1 MNQKE
6 MPIPYIGEKPYI
18 FVSYAHKDSEV
29 VMRAIALLQQSGFRV
44 WYDEGIDPGSEWPD
58 TIEKYLERS
67 SYFIGFISANALD
80 SNYCKC
86 ELHTAF
92 NERKKMLIVYLE
104 NIKLEGGL
112 KMQLSSRQAIH
123 WYKYESE
130 NAFFKK
136 LLTAPGLNDC
146 RESENNVKTINA
158 STAAQANSNTAVELH
173 PAAAEQN
180 NSVEI
185 AAKHNSNE
193 AQAAEQLKSCC
204 GNTSDEAQNE
214 HLEISILYEDADS
227 IRNYV
232 HEHYDEMISA
242 SSIGVEIAYSNF
254 AEYGDTDNDRLIG
267 ISALWDDVNIGGKID
282 ALRIFHTRTTAYK
295 IFENYIERIK
305 NLPNHLSN
313 LRTLKIEGMDYSGYL
328 SFGYYEKELKQLVL
342 SCHINE
348 DVIRSIS
355 NITSLRY
362 LDLGNGSR
370 SEIRDISPLGNLKNL
385 RTLVIGGT
393 LRELS
398 PIARLENLEEL
409 TIFSDVLSD
418 ISVLGELKRLKALEI
433 YRSEYRPQDMP
444 KGILKRLKAP
454 KIYGSDYI
462 DLKALEELTNSMQ
475 HLAVKVEYIA
485 DIDSLTMLANLRHL
499 ELLAYNIKDIRPLRY
514 LKRVRYLE
522 VSKNFWTSLQ
532 IKRIAKELGLEVEK
546 YTDHYLLT
554 KRYYL

>member
-1 MNQKE
+1 

-146 RESENNVKTINA
+146 RESENSIKTINA

-362 LDLGNGSR
+362 LDLGQGSR

>member
-112 KMQLSSRQAIH
+112 KMQLSSRQSIH
-123 WYKYESE
+123 WYRYESE

-146 RESENNVKTINA
+146 RESENKVKTINA

-214 HLEISILYEDADS
+214 HFEISILYEDADS

-242 SSIGVEIAYSNF
+242 SSIAVRISVHHKQISRLDIH
-254 AEYGDTDNDRLIG
+254 GDVDID
-267 ISALWDDVNIGGKID
+267 ISALWADVNIGEKID
-282 ALRIFHTRTTAYK
+282 ELHIFYDGYSVFD
-295 IFENYIERIK
+295 IGQIK
-305 NLPNHLSN
+305 NLPN
-313 LRTLKIEGMDYSGYL
+313 LRTLEIEEIEEIEETPPVNFS
-328 SFGYYEKELKQLVL
+328 SFEYCGKKLRKLVL
-342 SCHINE
+342 HCFINE
-348 DVIRSIS
+348 EVIHSIS
-355 NITSLRY
+355 NITSLRH

-409 TIFSDVLSD
+409 TIFSNVLSD

-475 HLAVKVEYIA
+475 CLVVKLKCINN
-485 DIDSLTMLANLRHL
+485 IDSLTMLANLRHL
-499 ELLAYNIKDIRPLRY
+499 ELRAENIKDIRPLRN

-532 IKRIAKELGLEVEK
+532 IKQIAKELGLEVAK

-554 KRYYL
+554 K

>member
-123 WYKYESE
+123 WYRYESE

-214 HLEISILYEDADS
+214 HFEISILYEDADS

-242 SSIGVEIAYSNF
+242 SSIAVRISVHHKQISRLDIH
-254 AEYGDTDNDRLIG
+254 GDVDID
-267 ISALWDDVNIGGKID
+267 ISALWADVNIGEKID
-282 ALRIFHTRTTAYK
+282 ELHIFYDGYSVFD
-295 IFENYIERIK
+295 IGQIK
-305 NLPNHLSN
+305 NLPN
-313 LRTLKIEGMDYSGYL
+313 LRTLEIEEIEEIEETPPVNFS
-328 SFGYYEKELKQLVL
+328 SFEYCGKKLRKLVL
-342 SCHINE
+342 HCFINE
-348 DVIRSIS
+348 EVIHSIS
-355 NITSLRY
+355 NITSLRH

-409 TIFSDVLSD
+409 TIFSNVLSD

-475 HLAVKVEYIA
+475 CLVVKVKCINN
-485 DIDSLTMLANLRHL
+485 IDSLTMLANLRHL
-499 ELLAYNIKDIRPLRY
+499 ELRAENIKDIRPLRN

-532 IKRIAKELGLEVEK
+532 IKQIAKELGLEVAK

-554 KRYYL
+554 K

>member
-1 MNQKE
+1 

-112 KMQLSSRQAIH
+112 KMQLSSRQSIH

-136 LLTAPGLNDC
+136 LLTASGLNDC

-193 AQAAEQLKSCC
+193 AQTAEQLKSCC

-242 SSIGVEIAYSNF
+242 SSIAVEIAYSSF
-254 AEYGDTDNDRLIG
+254 AEDGDTDNDRLIG

-282 ALRIFHTRTTAYK
+282 ALCIFYTRTVAYK

-313 LRTLKIEGMDYSGYL
+313 LRTLKIDGMDYRGYL
-328 SFGYYEKELKQLVL
+328 SFGYYEKELRQLVL
-342 SCHINE
+342 RCFINE
-348 DVIRSIS
+348 EVIRSIS

-362 LDLGNGSR
+362 LDLGNGSQ

-385 RTLVIGGT
+385 RTLVISGT

-418 ISVLGELKRLKALEI
+418 ISVLGELNRLKTLEI
-433 YRSEYRPQDMP
+433 Y
-444 KGILKRLKAP
+444 GAA
-454 KIYGSDYI
+454 GAYI

-475 HLAVKVEYIA
+475 HLVVEVKCI
-485 DIDSLTMLANLRHL
+485 DNIDSLTMLANLRHL
-499 ELLAYNIKDIRPLRY
+499 ELRAENIKDIRPLRY
-514 LKRVRYLE
+514 LRRARYLE

-532 IKRIAKELGLEVEK
+532 IKRIAKELDLRVRK
-546 YTDHYLLT
+546 YSD
-554 KRYYL
+554 YYILDEEDEEDEEFYEFIRRLRHFH

>member
-1 MNQKE
+1 

-146 RESENNVKTINA
+146 RESENNAKTINA
-158 STAAQANSNTAVELH
+158 STAAQANSNAAPELH
-173 PAAAEQN
+173 PTVAEQHDD
-180 NSVEI
+180 VEI

-204 GNTSDEAQNE
+204 GNTSDEAQNK
-214 HLEISILYEDADS
+214 HLEISIIYEDTDS

-232 HEHYDEMISA
+232 HEHYEEMISA
-242 SSIGVEIAYSNF
+242 SSIAVEIAYSSF
-254 AEYGDTDNDRLIG
+254 AEDGDTDNDRLIG

-282 ALRIFHTRTTAYK
+282 ALCIFYTRTVAYK

-313 LRTLKIEGMDYSGYL
+313 LRTLKIDGMDYRGYL
-328 SFGYYEKELKQLVL
+328 SFGYYEKELRQLVL
-342 SCHINE
+342 RCFINE

-385 RTLVIGGT
+385 RTLVISGT

-418 ISVLGELKRLKALEI
+418 ISVLGELNRLKALEI
-433 YRSEYRPQDMP
+433 Y
-444 KGILKRLKAP
+444 GAA
-454 KIYGSDYI
+454 GAYI

-475 HLAVKVEYIA
+475 HLVVEVKCI
-485 DIDSLTMLANLRHL
+485 DNIDSLTMLVNLRHL
-499 ELLAYNIKDIRPLRY
+499 ELRAENIKDIRPLRY
-514 LKRVRYLE
+514 LRRARYLE

-532 IKRIAKELGLEVEK
+532 IKRIAKELDLRVRK
-546 YTDHYLLT
+546 YSD
-554 KRYYL
+554 YYILDEEDEEDEEFYEFIRRLRHFH

>member
-1 MNQKE
+1 

-123 WYKYESE
+123 WYKYEND

-146 RESENNVKTINA
+146 RESENSVKTINA

-242 SSIGVEIAYSNF
+242 SSIAVEIAYSSF
-254 AEYGDTDNDRLIG
+254 AEDGDTDNDRLIG

-282 ALRIFHTRTTAYK
+282 ALCIFYTRTVAYK

-313 LRTLKIEGMDYSGYL
+313 LRTLKIDGMDYRGYL
-328 SFGYYEKELKQLVL
+328 SFGYYEKELRQLVL
-342 SCHINE
+342 RCFINE

-355 NITSLRY
+355 NITSLRH

-370 SEIRDISPLGNLKNL
+370 SEIRDISPLGNLKSL

-418 ISVLGELKRLKALEI
+418 ISVLGELNRLKTLEI
-433 YRSEYRPQDMP
+433 Y
-444 KGILKRLKAP
+444 GAA
-454 KIYGSDYI
+454 GAYI

-475 HLAVKVEYIA
+475 CLVVKVKCI
-485 DIDSLTMLANLRHL
+485 DNIDSLTMLANLRHL
-499 ELLAYNIKDIRPLRY
+499 ELRAENIKDIRPLRY
-514 LKRVRYLE
+514 LRRARYLE

-532 IKRIAKELGLEVEK
+532 IKRIAKELDLRVRK
-546 YTDHYLLT
+546 YSD
-554 KRYYL
+554 YYILDEEDEEDEEFYEFIRRLRHFH

>member
-242 SSIGVEIAYSNF
+242 SSIAVEIAYSSF
-254 AEYGDTDNDRLIG
+254 AEDGDTDNDRLIG

-282 ALRIFHTRTTAYK
+282 ALCIFYTRTVAYK

-313 LRTLKIEGMDYSGYL
+313 LRTLKIDGMDYRGYL
-328 SFGYYEKELKQLVL
+328 SFGYYEKELRQLVL
-342 SCHINE
+342 RCFINE

-370 SEIRDISPLGNLKNL
+370 SEIRDISPLGNLKSL
-385 RTLVIGGT
+385 RTLVISGT

-418 ISVLGELKRLKALEI
+418 ISVLGELNRLKTLEI
-433 YRSEYRPQDMP
+433 Y
-444 KGILKRLKAP
+444 GAA
-454 KIYGSDYI
+454 GAYI

-475 HLAVKVEYIA
+475 HLVVEVKCI
-485 DIDSLTMLANLRHL
+485 DNIDSLTMLANLRHL
-499 ELLAYNIKDIRPLRY
+499 ELRAENIKDIRPLRY
-514 LKRVRYLE
+514 LRRARYLE

-532 IKRIAKELGLEVEK
+532 IKRIAKELDLRVRK
-546 YTDHYLLT
+546 YSD
-554 KRYYL
+554 YYILDEEDEEDEEFYECIRRLRHFH

>member
-1 MNQKE
+1 

-123 WYKYESE
+123 WYKYASE
-130 NAFFKK
+130 NAFFEK

-158 STAAQANSNTAVELH
+158 STAARANSNAALDLH

-193 AQAAEQLKSCC
+193 AQTAEQLKSCC
-204 GNTSDEAQNE
+204 GNTSDEAQNKR
-214 HLEISILYEDADS
+214 LEFSILYEDMYS

-282 ALRIFHTRTTAYK
+282 ALCIFHIRTAAYK

-305 NLPNHLSN
+305 NLTNHLSN
-313 LRTLKIEGMDYSGYL
+313 LRTLKIEGMDDSGDL
-328 SFGYYEKELKQLVL
+328 SFEYYEKELKQLVL
-342 SCHINE
+342 RCHINE

-355 NITSLRY
+355 NVTSLRH

-418 ISVLGELKRLKALEI
+418 ISVLGELKGLRKLEI
-433 YRSEYRPQDMP
+433 Y
-444 KGILKRLKAP
+444 GA
-454 KIYGSDYI
+454 I
-462 DLKALEELTNSMQ
+462 DINLNALEELTNSMQ

-485 DIDSLTMLANLRHL
+485 DIDSLTMLVNLRHL
-499 ELLAYNIKDIRPLRY
+499 ELRAENIKDIRPLRN
-514 LKRVRYLE
+514 LRRVRYLE

-532 IKRIAKELGLEVEK
+532 IKRIAKELDLRVRK
-546 YTDHYLLT
+546 YSD
-554 KRYYL
+554 YYILDEEDEEDEEFYEFIRRLRHFH

>member
-1 MNQKE
+1 

-123 WYKYESE
+123 WYRYESE
-130 NAFFKK
+130 NAFFEK

-227 IRNYV
+227 IWNYV

-242 SSIGVEIAYSNF
+242 SSIAVEIAYSSF
-254 AEYGDTDNDRLIG
+254 AEDGDTDNDRLIG

-282 ALRIFHTRTTAYK
+282 ALCIFYTRTVAYK

-313 LRTLKIEGMDYSGYL
+313 LRTLKIDGMDYRGYL
-328 SFGYYEKELKQLVL
+328 SFGYYEKELRQLVL
-342 SCHINE
+342 RCFINE

-370 SEIRDISPLGNLKNL
+370 SEIRDISPLGNLKSL
-385 RTLVIGGT
+385 RTLVISGT

-418 ISVLGELKRLKALEI
+418 ISVLGELNRLKTLEI
-433 YRSEYRPQDMP
+433 Y
-444 KGILKRLKAP
+444 GAA
-454 KIYGSDYI
+454 GAYI

-475 HLAVKVEYIA
+475 HLVVEVKCI
-485 DIDSLTMLANLRHL
+485 DNIDSLTMLANLRHL
-499 ELLAYNIKDIRPLRY
+499 ELRAENIKDIRPLRY
-514 LKRVRYLE
+514 LRRARYLE

-532 IKRIAKELGLEVEK
+532 IKRIAKELDLRVRK
-546 YTDHYLLT
+546 YSD
-554 KRYYL
+554 YYILDEEDEEDEEFYEFIRRLRHFH

>member
-173 PAAAEQN
+173 PAAAEQHDD
-180 NSVEI
+180 VEI

-204 GNTSDEAQNE
+204 GNTSDEAQNKR
-214 HLEISILYEDADS
+214 LEFYILYEDTYS

-232 HEHYDEMISA
+232 HKHYDEMISA
-242 SSIGVEIAYSNF
+242 SSIAVEIAYSSF
-254 AEYGDTDNDRLIG
+254 AEDGETDNDRLIG

-282 ALRIFHTRTTAYK
+282 ALCIFPIRTAAYK

-328 SFGYYEKELKQLVL
+328 SFEYYEKELKQLVL
-342 SCHINE
+342 RCHINE
-348 DVIRSIS
+348 EVIHSIS
-355 NITSLRY
+355 NVTSLRH

-370 SEIRDISPLGNLKNL
+370 SEIRDISPLGKLKNL
-385 RTLVIGGT
+385 RTLVISGT

-398 PIARLENLEEL
+398 PIARLETLEDL

-418 ISVLGELKRLKALEI
+418 ISVLGELKGLRKLE
-433 YRSEYRPQDMP
+433 
-444 KGILKRLKAP
+444 
-454 KIYGSDYI
+454 IYGSDYI

-475 HLAVKVEYIA
+475 CLVVKVKCINN
-485 DIDSLTMLANLRHL
+485 IDSLTMLANLRHL
-499 ELLAYNIKDIRPLRY
+499 ELRAENIKDIRPLRN

-532 IKRIAKELGLEVEK
+532 IKQIAKELGLEVAK

-554 KRYYL
+554 K

>member
-1 MNQKE
+1 
-6 MPIPYIGEKPYI
+6 MPIPYIGEKSYI

-67 SYFIGFISANALD
+67 SYFIGFISANSLA
-80 SNYCKC
+80 SQNCTC
-86 ELHTAF
+86 ELYTAY
-92 NERKKMLIVYLE
+92 NEHKRILVVYLE
-104 NIKLEGGL
+104 DVQLEGGL
-112 KMQLSSRQAIH
+112 RMQLSLRQAIH

-146 RESENNVKTINA
+146 RESENNVKTIND

-193 AQAAEQLKSCC
+193 AQTAEQLKSCC

-242 SSIGVEIAYSNF
+242 SSIAVEIAYSSF
-254 AEYGDTDNDRLIG
+254 AEDGDTDNDRLIG

-282 ALRIFHTRTTAYK
+282 ALCIFYTRTVAYK

-313 LRTLKIEGMDYSGYL
+313 LRTLKIDGMDYRGYL
-328 SFGYYEKELKQLVL
+328 SFGYYEKELRQLVL
-342 SCHINE
+342 RCFINE

-385 RTLVIGGT
+385 RTLVISGT

-418 ISVLGELKRLKALEI
+418 ISVLGELNRLKALEI
-433 YRSEYRPQDMP
+433 Y
-444 KGILKRLKAP
+444 GAA
-454 KIYGSDYI
+454 YI
-462 DLKALEELTNSMQ
+462 DLEALENLTNSMQ
-475 HLAVKVEYIA
+475 RLRVQAGYIA
-485 DIDSLTMLANLRHL
+485 NIDSLTLLVNLKHL
-499 ELLAYNIKDIRPLRY
+499 ELRADNIKDIRPLRN

-532 IKRIAKELGLEVEK
+532 VKRIAKELDLRVRTYWSFYIIGYDEEF
-546 YTDHYLLT
+546 
-554 KRYYL
+554 

>member
-1 MNQKE
+1 

-112 KMQLSSRQAIH
+112 KMQLSSRQSIH

-136 LLTAPGLNDC
+136 LLTASGLNDC

-173 PAAAEQN
+173 PADAEQN

-185 AAKHNSNE
+185 AAKHDSNE

-204 GNTSDEAQNE
+204 GNTSDEEQNGQ
-214 HLEISILYEDADS
+214 LKISILYEHEDS

-232 HEHYDEMISA
+232 HEHYGEMISV
-242 SSIGVEIAYSNF
+242 SSIAVRISWHYKRTSRF
-254 AEYGDTDNDRLIG
+254 ARYEDVDIG
-267 ISALWDDVNIGGKID
+267 ISALWDDVNIGEKID
-282 ALRIFHTRTTAYK
+282 ALRIFYTRTAAYK

-342 SCHINE
+342 RCHIND

-355 NITSLRY
+355 NITSLRH

-385 RTLVIGGT
+385 RTLVISGT

-475 HLAVKVEYIA
+475 CLVVKVKCINN
-485 DIDSLTMLANLRHL
+485 IDSLTMLANLRHL
-499 ELLAYNIKDIRPLRY
+499 ELRAENIKDIRPLRN

-532 IKRIAKELGLEVEK
+532 VKRIAKELDLRVRTYSSFYIIGYDEEF
-546 YTDHYLLT
+546 
-554 KRYYL
+554 

>member
-1 MNQKE
+1 

-112 KMQLSSRQAIH
+112 KMQLSSRQSIH

-136 LLTAPGLNDC
+136 LLTASGLNDC

-204 GNTSDEAQNE
+204 GNTSDEAQNK
-214 HLEISILYEDADS
+214 HLEISIIYEDTDS

-232 HEHYDEMISA
+232 HEHYGEMISA
-242 SSIGVEIAYSNF
+242 SSIAVEIAYSSF
-254 AEYGDTDNDRLIG
+254 AEDGDTDNDRLIG

-282 ALRIFHTRTTAYK
+282 ALCIFYTRTVAYK

-313 LRTLKIEGMDYSGYL
+313 LRTLKIDGMDYRGYL
-328 SFGYYEKELKQLVL
+328 SFGYYEKELRQLVL
-342 SCHINE
+342 RCFINE

-370 SEIRDISPLGNLKNL
+370 SEIRDISPLGNLKSL
-385 RTLVIGGT
+385 RTLVISGT

-418 ISVLGELKRLKALEI
+418 ISVLGELNRLKTLEI
-433 YRSEYRPQDMP
+433 Y
-444 KGILKRLKAP
+444 GAA
-454 KIYGSDYI
+454 GAYI

-475 HLAVKVEYIA
+475 HLVVEVKCI
-485 DIDSLTMLANLRHL
+485 DNIDSLTMLANLRHL
-499 ELLAYNIKDIRPLRY
+499 ELRAENIKDIRPLRY
-514 LKRVRYLE
+514 LRRARYLE

-532 IKRIAKELGLEVEK
+532 IKRIAKELDLRVRK
-546 YTDHYLLT
+546 YSD
-554 KRYYL
+554 YYILDEEDEEDEEFYEFIRRLRHFH

>member
-67 SYFIGFISANALD
+67 SYFIGFISANSLA
-80 SNYCKC
+80 SQNCTC
-86 ELHTAF
+86 ELYTAY
-92 NERKKMLIVYLE
+92 NEHKRILVVYLE
-104 NIKLEGGL
+104 DVQLEGGL

-204 GNTSDEAQNE
+204 GNTSDEEQNGQ
-214 HLEISILYEDADS
+214 LKISILYEHEDS

-232 HEHYDEMISA
+232 HEHYGEMISV
-242 SSIGVEIAYSNF
+242 SSIAVRISWHYKRTSRF
-254 AEYGDTDNDRLIG
+254 ARYEDVDID
-267 ISALWDDVNIGGKID
+267 ISALWADVNIGEKID
-282 ALRIFHTRTTAYK
+282 ELHIFYDGYSVFD
-295 IFENYIERIK
+295 IGQIK
-305 NLPNHLSN
+305 NLPN
-313 LRTLKIEGMDYSGYL
+313 LRTLEIEEIEETAPVNFS
-328 SFGYYEKELKQLVL
+328 SFEYCGKKLRKLVL
-342 SCHINE
+342 HCFINE
-348 DVIRSIS
+348 EVIRSIS
-355 NITSLRY
+355 NITSLRH

-398 PIARLENLEEL
+398 PIARLENLEDL

-418 ISVLGELKRLKALEI
+418 ISVMGELKGLRKLEI
-433 YRSEYRPQDMP
+433 Y
-444 KGILKRLKAP
+444 GA
-454 KIYGSDYI
+454 I
-462 DLKALEELTNSMQ
+462 DINLNALEELTNSMQ
-475 HLAVKVEYIA
+475 CLVVKVKCINN
-485 DIDSLTMLANLRHL
+485 IDSLTMLANLRHL
-499 ELLAYNIKDIRPLRY
+499 ELRAENIKDIRPLRY

-532 IKRIAKELGLEVEK
+532 VKRIAKELDLRVRAYSSFYIIGYDEEF
-546 YTDHYLLT
+546 
-554 KRYYL
+554 

>member
-1 MNQKE
+1 

-123 WYKYESE
+123 WYKYASE
-130 NAFFKK
+130 NAFFEK

-158 STAAQANSNTAVELH
+158 STAARANSNAALDLH

-193 AQAAEQLKSCC
+193 AQTAEQLKSCC
-204 GNTSDEAQNE
+204 GNTSDEAQNKR
-214 HLEISILYEDADS
+214 LEFSILYEDMYS

-282 ALRIFHTRTTAYK
+282 ALCIFHIRTAAYK

-305 NLPNHLSN
+305 NLTNHLSN
-313 LRTLKIEGMDYSGYL
+313 LRTLKIEGMDDSGDL

-342 SCHINE
+342 RCHINE

-355 NITSLRY
+355 NVTSLRH

-418 ISVLGELKRLKALEI
+418 ISVLGELNRLKTLEI
-433 YRSEYRPQDMP
+433 Y
-444 KGILKRLKAP
+444 GAA
-454 KIYGSDYI
+454 GAYI

-475 HLAVKVEYIA
+475 HLVVEVKCI
-485 DIDSLTMLANLRHL
+485 DNIDSLTMLANLRHL
-499 ELLAYNIKDIRPLRY
+499 ELRAENIKDIRPLRY
-514 LKRVRYLE
+514 LRRARYLE

-532 IKRIAKELGLEVEK
+532 IKRIAKELDLRVRK
-546 YTDHYLLT
+546 YSD
-554 KRYYL
+554 YYILDEEDEEDEEFYEFIRRLRHFH

>member
-6 MPIPYIGEKPYI
+6 MPIPYIGEEPYI

-29 VMRAIALLQQSGFRV
+29 VMRTVSLLQQNGFRV

-123 WYKYESE
+123 WYKYEND

-146 RESENNVKTINA
+146 REPENSIKTINA
-158 STAAQANSNTAVELH
+158 SKSEQVNSNAALELH
-173 PAAAEQN
+173 PTVAEQN

-193 AQAAEQLKSCC
+193 AQNKR
-204 GNTSDEAQNE
+204 
-214 HLEISILYEDADS
+214 LEFYILYEDTYS

-232 HEHYDEMISA
+232 HEHYEEMVSA
-242 SSIGVEIAYSNF
+242 SSIAVEIAYSSF
-254 AEYGDTDNDRLIG
+254 AEDGETDNDRLIG

-282 ALRIFHTRTTAYK
+282 ALCIFPTRTVTYK

-313 LRTLKIEGMDYSGYL
+313 LRTLKIEGIDYSDSL
-328 SFGYYEKELKQLVL
+328 SLGYYEKELKQLVL
-342 SCHINE
+342 RCHINE

-355 NITSLRY
+355 NVTSLRQ

-418 ISVLGELKRLKALEI
+418 ISVLGELKGLRKLEI
-433 YRSEYRPQDMP
+433 Y
-444 KGILKRLKAP
+444 GA
-454 KIYGSDYI
+454 I
-462 DLKALEELTNSMQ
+462 DINLNTLEELTNSMQ

-485 DIDSLTMLANLRHL
+485 DIDSLTMLVNLRHL

-532 IKRIAKELGLEVEK
+532 IKRIAKELGLEVEN

-554 KRYYL
+554 K

>member
-1 MNQKE
+1 

-123 WYKYESE
+123 WYKYASE
-130 NAFFKK
+130 NAFFEK

-242 SSIGVEIAYSNF
+242 SSIAVEIAYSSF
-254 AEYGDTDNDRLIG
+254 AEDGDTDNDRLIG

-282 ALRIFHTRTTAYK
+282 ALCIFYTRTVAYK

-313 LRTLKIEGMDYSGYL
+313 LRTLKIDGMDYRGYL
-328 SFGYYEKELKQLVL
+328 SFGYYEKELRQLVL
-342 SCHINE
+342 RCFINE

-355 NITSLRY
+355 NIASLRY
-362 LDLGNGSR
+362 LDLGNGSQ
-370 SEIRDISPLGNLKNL
+370 SEIRDISPLGNLKSL
-385 RTLVIGGT
+385 RTLVISGT

-418 ISVLGELKRLKALEI
+418 ISVLGELKGLRKLEI
-433 YRSEYRPQDMP
+433 Y
-444 KGILKRLKAP
+444 GAA
-454 KIYGSDYI
+454 YI
-462 DLKALEELTNSMQ
+462 DLEALEELTNSMQ
-475 HLAVKVEYIA
+475 CLVVKVKCINN
-485 DIDSLTMLANLRHL
+485 IDSLTMLANLRHL
-499 ELLAYNIKDIRPLRY
+499 ELRAENIKDIRPLRY
-514 LKRVRYLE
+514 LRRVRYLE

-532 IKRIAKELGLEVEK
+532 IKRIAKELDLRVRK
-546 YTDHYLLT
+546 YSD
-554 KRYYL
+554 YYILDEEDEEDEEFYEFIRRSRNFH

>member
-112 KMQLSSRQAIH
+112 KMQLSSRQSIH

-136 LLTAPGLNDC
+136 LLTASGLNDC

-193 AQAAEQLKSCC
+193 AQTAEQLKSCC

-242 SSIGVEIAYSNF
+242 SSIAVEIAYSSF
-254 AEYGDTDNDRLIG
+254 AEDGDTDNDRLIG

-282 ALRIFHTRTTAYK
+282 ALCIFYTRTVAYK

-313 LRTLKIEGMDYSGYL
+313 LRTLKIDGMDYRGYL
-328 SFGYYEKELKQLVL
+328 SFGYYEKELRQLVL
-342 SCHINE
+342 RCFINE
-348 DVIRSIS
+348 EVIRSIS

-385 RTLVIGGT
+385 RTLVIGGI

-398 PIARLENLEEL
+398 PIARLENLENL

-475 HLAVKVEYIA
+475 CLVVKVKCINN
-485 DIDSLTMLANLRHL
+485 IDSLTMLANLRHL
-499 ELLAYNIKDIRPLRY
+499 ELRAENIKDIRPLRN

-532 IKRIAKELGLEVEK
+532 IKRIAKELGLEVAK

-554 KRYYL
+554 K

>member
-123 WYKYESE
+123 WYRYESE

-146 RESENNVKTINA
+146 RESENKVKTINA

-214 HLEISILYEDADS
+214 HFEISILYEDADS

-242 SSIGVEIAYSNF
+242 SSIAVRISVHHKQISRLDIH
-254 AEYGDTDNDRLIG
+254 GDVDID
-267 ISALWDDVNIGGKID
+267 ISALWADVNIGEKID
-282 ALRIFHTRTTAYK
+282 ELHIFYDGYSVFD
-295 IFENYIERIK
+295 IGQIK
-305 NLPNHLSN
+305 NLPN
-313 LRTLKIEGMDYSGYL
+313 LRTLEIEEIEEIEETPPVNFS
-328 SFGYYEKELKQLVL
+328 SFEYCGKKLRKLVL
-342 SCHINE
+342 HCFINE
-348 DVIRSIS
+348 EVIHSIS
-355 NITSLRY
+355 NITSLRH

-409 TIFSDVLSD
+409 TIFSNVLSD

-444 KGILKRLKAP
+444 KGIQAP
-454 KIYGSDYI
+454 HNAFPANYSQC
-462 DLKALEELTNSMQ
+462 A
-475 HLAVKVEYIA
+475 A
-485 DIDSLTMLANLRHL
+485 DNKNRPQTQLRT
-499 ELLAYNIKDIRPLRY
+499 
-514 LKRVRYLE
+514 V
-522 VSKNFWTSLQ
+522 
-532 IKRIAKELGLEVEK
+532 
-546 YTDHYLLT
+546 
-554 KRYYL
+554 

>member
-1 MNQKE
+1 
-6 MPIPYIGEKPYI
+6 MPIPYIGEEPYI

-44 WYDEGIDPGSEWPD
+44 WYDEGIDPGSEWPS
-58 TIEKYLERS
+58 TIAKYLERS

-112 KMQLSSRQAIH
+112 KMQLSSRQSIH

-136 LLTAPGLNDC
+136 LLTASGLNDC

-185 AAKHNSNE
+185 AAKHDSNE

-204 GNTSDEAQNE
+204 GNTSDEEQNGQ
-214 HLEISILYEDADS
+214 LKISILYEHEDS

-232 HEHYDEMISA
+232 HEHYGEMISV
-242 SSIGVEIAYSNF
+242 SSIAVRISWHYKRTSRF
-254 AEYGDTDNDRLIG
+254 ARYEDVDID
-267 ISALWDDVNIGGKID
+267 ISALWADVNIGEKID
-282 ALRIFHTRTTAYK
+282 ELHIFYDGYSVFD
-295 IFENYIERIK
+295 IGQIK
-305 NLPNHLSN
+305 NLPN
-313 LRTLKIEGMDYSGYL
+313 LRTLEIEEIEEIEETAPVNFSCFEYCGKKL
-328 SFGYYEKELKQLVL
+328 RKLVL
-342 SCHINE
+342 RCPIND
-348 DVIRSIS
+348 DVICSIS
-355 NITSLRY
+355 NLTSLRY
-362 LDLGNGSR
+362 LYIGEGCR
-370 SEIRDISPLGNLKNL
+370 SEIRDISPLGKLKNL
-385 RTLVIGGT
+385 RTLVISGT

-398 PIARLENLEEL
+398 PIARLENLEDL

-418 ISVLGELKRLKALEI
+418 ISVLGELKGLRKLEI
-433 YRSEYRPQDMP
+433 Y
-444 KGILKRLKAP
+444 GA
-454 KIYGSDYI
+454 I
-462 DLKALEELTNSMQ
+462 DINLNALEELTNSMQ

-499 ELLAYNIKDIRPLRY
+499 ELRAENIKDIRPLRN

-532 IKRIAKELGLEVEK
+532 IKRIAKELGLEVAK

-554 KRYYL
+554 K

>member
-1 MNQKE
+1 
-6 MPIPYIGEKPYI
+6 MPIPYIGEEPYI

-29 VMRAIALLQQSGFRV
+29 VMRTVSLLQQNGFRV
-44 WYDEGIDPGSEWPD
+44 WYDEGIDPGSEWPT
-58 TIEKYLERS
+58 TIAKYLERC
-67 SYFIGFISANALD
+67 SYLIGFISANSLA
-80 SNYCKC
+80 SQNCTC
-86 ELHTAF
+86 ELYTAF
-92 NERKKMLIVYLE
+92 NEHKRILVVYLE
-104 NIKLEGGL
+104 DVQLEGGL
-112 KMQLSSRQAIH
+112 KMQLSLRQSIH

-130 NAFFKK
+130 NAFFEK

-146 RESENNVKTINA
+146 RESENSVKTINA
-158 STAAQANSNTAVELH
+158 SKPEQVNSNAAPELH
-173 PAAAEQN
+173 PTVAEQHDD
-180 NSVEI
+180 VEI

-193 AQAAEQLKSCC
+193 AQTAEQLKSCC

-214 HLEISILYEDADS
+214 HIEISILYEDTDS

-242 SSIGVEIAYSNF
+242 SSIAVEIAYSSF
-254 AEYGDTDNDRLIG
+254 AEDGDTDNDRLIG

-282 ALRIFHTRTTAYK
+282 ALCIFYTRTVAYK

-313 LRTLKIEGMDYSGYL
+313 LRTLKIDGMDYRGYL

-342 SCHINE
+342 RCFINE

-385 RTLVIGGT
+385 RTLVISGT

-418 ISVLGELKRLKALEI
+418 ISVLGELNRLKALE
-433 YRSEYRPQDMP
+433 
-444 KGILKRLKAP
+444 
-454 KIYGSDYI
+454 IYGSDYI
-462 DLKALEELTNSMQ
+462 DLKALEKLTNCMQ
-475 HLAVKVEYIA
+475 HLVVEVKCI
-485 DIDSLTMLANLRHL
+485 DNIDSMTMLANLRYL
-499 ELLAYNIKDIRPLRY
+499 VLRAENIKDIRPLRNLRRVQY
-514 LKRVRYLE
+514 LK

-532 IKRIAKELGLEVEK
+532 VKRIAKELDLRVRK
-546 YTDHYLLT
+546 YSNFYIIGYDEEDGEFYGSFILNRR
-554 KRYYL
+554 KGRR

>member
-1 MNQKE
+1 

-123 WYKYESE
+123 WYKYEND

-146 RESENNVKTINA
+146 RESENSVKTINA

-242 SSIGVEIAYSNF
+242 LSIGVSISWHYKRTSRF
-254 AEYGDTDNDRLIG
+254 ARYEDVDID
-267 ISALWDDVNIGGKID
+267 ISALWADVNIGEKID
-282 ALRIFHTRTTAYK
+282 ELHIFYDGYSVFD
-295 IFENYIERIK
+295 IGQIK
-305 NLPNHLSN
+305 NLPN
-313 LRTLKIEGMDYSGYL
+313 LRTLEIEEIEEIEETAPVNFS
-328 SFGYYEKELKQLVL
+328 SFEYCGKKLRKLAL
-342 SCHINE
+342 RCPINE

-355 NITSLRY
+355 NVTSLRH
-362 LDLGNGSR
+362 LDLGQGSR

-409 TIFSDVLSD
+409 TIFSNVLSD

-475 HLAVKVEYIA
+475 HLAVKVKCINN
-485 DIDSLTMLANLRHL
+485 IDSLTMLANLRHL
-499 ELLAYNIKDIRPLRY
+499 ELRAENIKDIRPLRN
-514 LKRVRYLE
+514 LRRVRYLK

-532 IKRIAKELGLEVEK
+532 IKRIAKELGLEVAK

-554 KRYYL
+554 K

>member
-1 MNQKE
+1 

-173 PAAAEQN
+173 PAAAEQHDD
-180 NSVEI
+180 VEI

-242 SSIGVEIAYSNF
+242 SSIAVEIAYSSF
-254 AEYGDTDNDRLIG
+254 AEDGDTDNDRLIG

-282 ALRIFHTRTTAYK
+282 ALCIFYTRTVAYK

-313 LRTLKIEGMDYSGYL
+313 LRTLKIDGMDYRGYL
-328 SFGYYEKELKQLVL
+328 SFGYYEKELRQLVL
-342 SCHINE
+342 RCFINE

-370 SEIRDISPLGNLKNL
+370 SEIRDISPLGNLKSL
-385 RTLVIGGT
+385 RTLVISGT

-418 ISVLGELKRLKALEI
+418 ISVLGELNRLKTLEI
-433 YRSEYRPQDMP
+433 Y
-444 KGILKRLKAP
+444 GAA
-454 KIYGSDYI
+454 GAYI

-475 HLAVKVEYIA
+475 HLVVEVKCI
-485 DIDSLTMLANLRHL
+485 DNIDSLTMLANLRHL
-499 ELLAYNIKDIRPLRY
+499 ELRAENIKDIRPLRY
-514 LKRVRYLE
+514 LRRARYLE

-532 IKRIAKELGLEVEK
+532 IKRIAKELDLRVRK
-546 YTDHYLLT
+546 YSD
-554 KRYYL
+554 YYILDEEDEEDEEFYEFIRRLRHFH

>member
-1 MNQKE
+1 

-44 WYDEGIDPGSEWPD
+44 WYDEGIDPGSEWPS
-58 TIEKYLERS
+58 TIAKYLERC
-67 SYFIGFISANALD
+67 SYLIGFISANSLA
-80 SNYCKC
+80 SQNCTC
-86 ELHTAF
+86 ELYTAY
-92 NERKKMLIVYLE
+92 NEHKRILVVYLE
-104 NIKLEGGL
+104 DVQLEGGL
-112 KMQLSSRQAIH
+112 KMQLSSRQSIH

-136 LLTAPGLNDC
+136 LLTASGLNDC

-193 AQAAEQLKSCC
+193 AQTAEQLKSCC

-242 SSIGVEIAYSNF
+242 SSIAVEIAYSSF
-254 AEYGDTDNDRLIG
+254 AEDGDTDNDRLIG

-282 ALRIFHTRTTAYK
+282 ALCIFYTRTVAYK

-313 LRTLKIEGMDYSGYL
+313 LRTLKIDGMDYRGYL
-328 SFGYYEKELKQLVL
+328 SFGYYEKELRQLVL
-342 SCHINE
+342 RCFINE

-370 SEIRDISPLGNLKNL
+370 SEIRDISPLGNLKSL
-385 RTLVIGGT
+385 RTLVISGT

-398 PIARLENLEEL
+398 PIARLENLEDL

-418 ISVLGELKRLKALEI
+418 ISVLGELKGLRKLEI
-433 YRSEYRPQDMP
+433 Y
-444 KGILKRLKAP
+444 GA
-454 KIYGSDYI
+454 I
-462 DLKALEELTNSMQ
+462 DINLNALEELTNSMQ

-499 ELLAYNIKDIRPLRY
+499 ELRAENIKDIRPLRY
-514 LKRVRYLE
+514 LRRARYLE

-532 IKRIAKELGLEVEK
+532 IKRIAKELDLRVRK
-546 YTDHYLLT
+546 YSD
-554 KRYYL
+554 YYILDEEDEEDEEFYEFIRRLRHFH

>member
-1 MNQKE
+1 

-112 KMQLSSRQAIH
+112 KMQLSSRQSIH

-136 LLTAPGLNDC
+136 LLTASGLNDC

-193 AQAAEQLKSCC
+193 AQTAEQLKSCC
-204 GNTSDEAQNE
+204 GNTSDEAQNKR
-214 HLEISILYEDADS
+214 LEFYILYEDMYS
-227 IRNYV
+227 VRSYV

-242 SSIGVEIAYSNF
+242 SSIAVEIAYSSF
-254 AEYGDTDNDRLIG
+254 AEDGETDNDRLIG

-282 ALRIFHTRTTAYK
+282 ALRIFYTRTAAYK

-313 LRTLKIEGMDYSGYL
+313 LGTLKIEGMDYSGYL

-342 SCHINE
+342 RCHINE

-355 NITSLRY
+355 NITSLRH

-370 SEIRDISPLGNLKNL
+370 GEIRDISPLGNLKNL

-398 PIARLENLEEL
+398 PIARLENLEDL

-418 ISVLGELKRLKALEI
+418 ISVLGELKGLRKLEI
-433 YRSEYRPQDMP
+433 Y
-444 KGILKRLKAP
+444 GA
-454 KIYGSDYI
+454 I
-462 DLKALEELTNSMQ
+462 DINLNALEELTNSMQ
-475 HLAVKVEYIA
+475 CLVVKVKCINN
-485 DIDSLTMLANLRHL
+485 IDSLTMLANLRHL
-499 ELLAYNIKDIRPLRY
+499 ELRAENIKDIRPLRN
-514 LKRVRYLE
+514 LRRVRYLK

-532 IKRIAKELGLEVEK
+532 VKRIAKELDLRVRK
-546 YTDHYLLT
+546 YSDYYILDLYGVIFTD
-554 KRYYL
+554 

>member
-1 MNQKE
+1 
-6 MPIPYIGEKPYI
+6 MPIPYIGEEPYI

-112 KMQLSSRQAIH
+112 KMQLSSRQSIH

-136 LLTAPGLNDC
+136 LMTASVLNDC

-158 STAAQANSNTAVELH
+158 STAAQANSNAAPELH
-173 PAAAEQN
+173 PTVAEQHDD
-180 NSVEI
+180 VEI

-204 GNTSDEAQNE
+204 GNTSDEAQNKR
-214 HLEISILYEDADS
+214 LEISILYEDADS

-242 SSIGVEIAYSNF
+242 SSIGVSISLYRKLISRFERYGNVD
-254 AEYGDTDNDRLIG
+254 GDTYISIDIG
-267 ISALWDDVNIGGKID
+267 ALQDYSDIGKKID
-282 ALRIFHTRTTAYK
+282 ELCIDFARYGAFD
-295 IFENYIERIK
+295 IEQIK
-305 NLPNHLSN
+305 NLPN
-313 LRTLKIEGMDYSGYL
+313 LRTLKIKGTAPVNFSCFEYCGKKL
-328 SFGYYEKELKQLVL
+328 RKLVL
-342 SCHINE
+342 RCPINE

-355 NITSLRY
+355 NVTSLRH
-362 LDLGNGSR
+362 LDLGQGSR

-409 TIFSDVLSD
+409 TIFSNVLSD
-418 ISVLGELKRLKALEI
+418 ISVLGE
-433 YRSEYRPQDMP
+433 
-444 KGILKRLKAP
+444 LKRLKAP

-475 HLAVKVEYIA
+475 HLAVKVKCINN
-485 DIDSLTMLANLRHL
+485 IDSLTMLANLRHL
-499 ELLAYNIKDIRPLRY
+499 ELRAENIKDIRPLRN
-514 LKRVRYLE
+514 LRRVRYLK

-532 IKRIAKELGLEVEK
+532 IKRLAKELGLEVAK

-554 KRYYL
+554 K

>member
-173 PAAAEQN
+173 PAAAEQHDD
-180 NSVEI
+180 VEI

-214 HLEISILYEDADS
+214 HLEISILYEDTYS
-227 IRNYV
+227 IRKYV

-242 SSIGVEIAYSNF
+242 SSIAVEIAYSSF
-254 AEYGDTDNDRLIG
+254 AEDGETDNDRLIG

-282 ALRIFHTRTTAYK
+282 ALCIFPIRTAAYK

-328 SFGYYEKELKQLVL
+328 SFEYYEKELKQLVL
-342 SCHINE
+342 RCHINE
-348 DVIRSIS
+348 EVIHSIS
-355 NITSLRY
+355 NVTSLRH

-370 SEIRDISPLGNLKNL
+370 SEIRDISPLGKLKNL
-385 RTLVIGGT
+385 RTLVISGT

-398 PIARLENLEEL
+398 PIARLETLEDL

-418 ISVLGELKRLKALEI
+418 ISVLGELKGLRKLEI
-433 YRSEYRPQDMP
+433 Y
-444 KGILKRLKAP
+444 GA
-454 KIYGSDYI
+454 I
-462 DLKALEELTNSMQ
+462 DINLNALEELTNSMQ

-485 DIDSLTMLANLRHL
+485 DIDSLTMLVNLRHL
-499 ELLAYNIKDIRPLRY
+499 ELRAENIKDIRPLRN
-514 LKRVRYLE
+514 LRRVRYLE

-532 IKRIAKELGLEVEK
+532 IKRIAKELDLRVRK
-546 YTDHYLLT
+546 YSD
-554 KRYYL
+554 YYILDEEDEEDEEFYEFIRRLRHFH

>member
-112 KMQLSSRQAIH
+112 KMQLSSRQSIH

-136 LLTAPGLNDC
+136 LLTASGLNDC

-193 AQAAEQLKSCC
+193 AQTAEQLKSCC

-242 SSIGVEIAYSNF
+242 SSIAVEIAYSSF
-254 AEYGDTDNDRLIG
+254 AEDGDTDNDRLIG

-282 ALRIFHTRTTAYK
+282 ALCIFYTRTVAYK

-313 LRTLKIEGMDYSGYL
+313 LRTLKIDGMDYRGYL
-328 SFGYYEKELKQLVL
+328 SFGYYEKELRQLVL
-342 SCHINE
+342 RCFINE
-348 DVIRSIS
+348 EVIRSIS

-362 LDLGNGSR
+362 LDLGNGSQ

-385 RTLVIGGT
+385 RTLVISGT

-418 ISVLGELKRLKALEI
+418 ISVLGELKGLRKLEI
-433 YRSEYRPQDMP
+433 Y
-444 KGILKRLKAP
+444 GAA
-454 KIYGSDYI
+454 YI
-462 DLKALEELTNSMQ
+462 DLEALENLTNSMQ
-475 HLAVKVEYIA
+475 RLRVQAGYIA
-485 DIDSLTMLANLRHL
+485 NIDSLTLLVNLKHL
-499 ELLAYNIKDIRPLRY
+499 ELRADNIKDIRPLRN

-532 IKRIAKELGLEVEK
+532 VKRIAKELDLRVRK
-546 YTDHYLLT
+546 YSDYYILDLYGVIFTD
-554 KRYYL
+554 

>member
-1 MNQKE
+1 

-123 WYKYESE
+123 WYRYESE
-130 NAFFKK
+130 NAFFEK

-242 SSIGVEIAYSNF
+242 SSIAVEIAYSSF
-254 AEYGDTDNDRLIG
+254 AEDGDTDNDRLIG

-282 ALRIFHTRTTAYK
+282 ALCIFYTRTVAYK

-313 LRTLKIEGMDYSGYL
+313 LRTLKIDGMDYRGYL
-328 SFGYYEKELKQLVL
+328 SFGYYEKELRQLVL
-342 SCHINE
+342 RCFINE

-370 SEIRDISPLGNLKNL
+370 SEIRDISPLGNLKSL
-385 RTLVIGGT
+385 RTLVISGT

-418 ISVLGELKRLKALEI
+418 ISVLGELNRLKTLEI
-433 YRSEYRPQDMP
+433 Y
-444 KGILKRLKAP
+444 GAA
-454 KIYGSDYI
+454 GAYI

-475 HLAVKVEYIA
+475 HLVVEVKCI
-485 DIDSLTMLANLRHL
+485 DNIDSLTMLANLRHL
-499 ELLAYNIKDIRPLRY
+499 ELRAENIKDIRPLRY
-514 LKRVRYLE
+514 LRRARYLE

-532 IKRIAKELGLEVEK
+532 IKRIAKELDLRVRK
-546 YTDHYLLT
+546 YSD
-554 KRYYL
+554 YYILDEEFYEFIRRLRHFH

>member
-123 WYKYESE
+123 WYRYESE

-146 RESENNVKTINA
+146 RESENKVKTINA

-214 HLEISILYEDADS
+214 HFEISILYEDADS

-242 SSIGVEIAYSNF
+242 SSIAVRISVHHKQISRLDIH
-254 AEYGDTDNDRLIG
+254 GDVDID
-267 ISALWDDVNIGGKID
+267 ISALWADVNIGEKID
-282 ALRIFHTRTTAYK
+282 ELHIFYDGYSVFD
-295 IFENYIERIK
+295 IGQIK
-305 NLPNHLSN
+305 NLPN
-313 LRTLKIEGMDYSGYL
+313 LRTLEIEEIEEIEETPPVNFS
-328 SFGYYEKELKQLVL
+328 SFEYCGKKLRKLVL
-342 SCHINE
+342 HCFINE
-348 DVIRSIS
+348 EVIHSIS
-355 NITSLRY
+355 NITSLRH

-409 TIFSDVLSD
+409 TIFSNVLSD

-475 HLAVKVEYIA
+475 CLVVKVKCINN
-485 DIDSLTMLANLRHL
+485 IDSLTMLANLRHL
-499 ELLAYNIKDIRPLRY
+499 ELRAENIKDIRPLRN

-532 IKRIAKELGLEVEK
+532 IKQIAKELGLEVAK
-546 YTDHYLLT
+546 YTNHYLLT
-554 KRYYL
+554 K